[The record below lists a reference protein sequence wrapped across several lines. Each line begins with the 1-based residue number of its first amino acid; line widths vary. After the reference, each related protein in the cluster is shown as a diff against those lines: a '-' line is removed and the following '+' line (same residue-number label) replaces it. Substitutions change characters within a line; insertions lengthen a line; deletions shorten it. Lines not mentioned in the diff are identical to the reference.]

1 MPKASGSKGGK
12 SAANSRITSKIEA
25 MAWNGDFTQVAIG
38 VDKSIVVYSAPKAD
52 KKAWSKTA
60 EMENAHGLDISGLD
74 WSSVTN
80 KIVSCS
86 HDRNAYV
93 WTLNEDGTWK
103 PTLAILRIS
112 RAALCCK
119 WSPDGH
125 KFAVGSGSKTVPVC
139 QFDKEQDW
147 WNSKI
152 INKKRGSSVQHK
164 SSIVSVA
171 WHPNSQFLAT
181 ACADKK
187 CRVYCARGAHDDEIQ
202 LGAMEDFVE
211 DSDPDFGDALFEFV
225 SQGWVHDCEW
235 SPNGKQLAFV
245 SHDSSVSVV
254 NFSESSGAGD
264 AQPLVTTIPYKGLP
278 FTTCLFS
285 TENQLIVAGYDFFP
299 LRVDKDGDDWT
310 YGKPVDE
317 MKAKVNKKANSA
329 MAKFQNRDNLGQD
342 TKVEALLTKHQAAI
356 RCLAI
361 NGSKLFSAG
370 SDGRL
375 QFWNL

>member
-1 MPKASGSKGGK
+1 MLLLLLLLLLLFC
-12 SAANSRITSKIEA
+12 SAA
-25 MAWNGDFTQVAIG
+25 
-38 VDKSIVVYSAPKAD
+38 
-52 KKAWSKTA
+52 
-60 EMENAHGLDISGLD
+60 L
-74 WSSVTN
+74 SS
-80 KIVSCS
+80 
-86 HDRNAYV
+86 
-93 WTLNEDGTWK
+93 
-103 PTLAILRIS
+103 PTR
-112 RAALCCK
+112 
-119 WSPDGH
+119 
-125 KFAVGSGSKTVPVC
+125 
-139 QFDKEQDW
+139 
-147 WNSKI
+147 
-152 INKKRGSSVQHK
+152 

-285 TENQLIVAGYDFFP
+285 TEARSRDRGLP
-299 LRVDKDGDDWT
+299 LAR
-310 YGKPVDE
+310 
-317 MKAKVNKKANSA
+317 ACSC
-329 MAKFQNRDNLGQD
+329 
-342 TKVEALLTKHQAAI
+342 LT
-356 RCLAI
+356 
-361 NGSKLFSAG
+361 
-370 SDGRL
+370 
-375 QFWNL
+375 